1 MAKKSYE
8 QVLQQIESLKAE
20 AEKLR
25 RKETADVVARIR
37 EAIAHY
43 GLSAADLGLAPV
55 AGGAAKKA
63 VRKARK
69 SAGRKAGGK
78 GTVPVKYRDEA
89 GHTWTGRGLKPV
101 WLREALA
108 AGRTLAD
115 FEIK

>member
-1 MAKKSYE
+1 MANMSYE
-8 QVLQQIESLKAE
+8 KVLQKIETLKAE

-25 RKETADVVARIR
+25 RKETAEVVARIR

-43 GLSAADLGLAPV
+43 GLSAADLGLAP
-55 AGGAAKKA
+55 ARAPAAKKA
-63 VRKARK
+63 AKKARK
-69 SAGRKAGGK
+69 AGGRKGK
-78 GTVPVKYRDEA
+78 GTVPVRYRDDA

>member
-8 QVLQQIESLKAE
+8 QVLKQIEALKAE
-20 AEKLR
+20 AERLR

-37 EAIAHY
+37 DAIAHY
-43 GLSAADLGLAPV
+43 GLSAADLGLAPA

-69 SAGRKAGGK
+69 AAGRKAK
-78 GTVPVKYRDEA
+78 GTVPVKYRDDA
-89 GHTWTGRGLKPV
+89 GLTWTGRGLKPV
-101 WLREALA
+101 WLREAIA